1 MPKLIAILISY
12 LVLAMPALSQETPVD
27 PDAAA
32 ASAQEAA
39 DEAADDATDEAADDA
54 ADEAV
59 DRDLVT
65 DAEDAAGDDEESGD
79 DSDLDL
85 QTYEENDD
93 VFVPTEEIP
102 PDQPIPFP
110 SDI

>member
-32 ASAQEAA
+32 ASAQ
-39 DEAADDATDEAADDA
+39 EAADDATDEAADDA

>member
-12 LVLAMPALSQETPVD
+12 LVLATAALSQEAPAD
-27 PDAAA
+27 PESSAATAQEASDEAAAADAAA
-32 ASAQEAA
+32 
-39 DEAADDATDEAADDA
+39 
-54 ADEAV
+54 
-59 DRDLVT
+59 
-65 DAEDAAGDDEESGD
+65 DAEDAAADDEEAED

-85 QTYEENDD
+85 QTYEETDD